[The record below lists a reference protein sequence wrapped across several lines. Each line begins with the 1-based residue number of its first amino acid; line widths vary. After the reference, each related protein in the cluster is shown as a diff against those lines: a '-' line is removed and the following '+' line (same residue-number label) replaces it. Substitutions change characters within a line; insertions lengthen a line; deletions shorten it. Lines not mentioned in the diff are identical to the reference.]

1 MIIISPVGVTDEGVN
16 RPTMFFVLTISQI
29 IFVKGP
35 LESNS
40 IPLMHY
46 LEGIAQEKKTNDLSA
61 CRSLWQDY
69 NTTLIP

>member
-1 MIIISPVGVTDEGVN
+1 MQGVN
-16 RPTMFFVLTISQI
+16 RPTMFFISTISQI

-46 LEGIAQEKKTNDLSA
+46 LEGIAQGEKTNDLSA
-61 CRSLWQDY
+61 CRSIWQDY
-69 NTTLIP
+69 NTTSIP